1 MLKQNS
7 IKELDLKYKIY
18 KGYENS
24 VILNKDKEFGNI
36 IISTDFLQE
45 GKDKFN
51 SPLTQYYQDNQH
63 LEKNK
68 DYINLMQVLDHK
80 SKSLYKNYK

>member
-36 IISTDFLQE
+36 IISTDFL
-45 GKDKFN
+45 
-51 SPLTQYYQDNQH
+51 
-63 LEKNK
+63 
-68 DYINLMQVLDHK
+68 
-80 SKSLYKNYK
+80 